1 MPDPITAPQPLIPFR
16 VHYVDGDKMDVTAR
30 DAKEAREI
38 AERLRSVKVDKVKRV
53 KENTHG

>member
-1 MPDPITAPQPLIPFR
+1 MADRAKPPRPLIPFR

-38 AERLRSVKVDKVKRV
+38 AERLRSVKVDKVKLV
-53 KENTHG
+53 KEAR